1 MRKLHLLIR
10 QIKKCGSLLNA
21 YLKPLEKSPFIVDA
35 PLSEVNVKRWHDG
48 LSSNATDKVAEEV
61 PIALIYNGVSHAVM
75 LTTPQD
81 LEDFALGFS
90 LSEGIL
96 QNKNELYDIEIVTQ
110 AQGIELRLEVASE
123 AFAMLKER
131 RRNLAGRTGCGLCGA
146 ESLEQAL
153 RLPVLDHSK
162 LEKTVREKKD
172 TLQANTDA
180 ASGVSLGKMSASSI
194 LAAFK
199 TLQTKQVLQQATGAT
214 HACAWVNAQGEVVML
229 REDVGRHNAM
239 DKLIGALAKS
249 AQQENGFVLTSSR
262 ASMEM
267 VQKVALAGYDMLAAI
282 SAPTGLAVRIAQTY
296 GVTLVGF
303 LREQQ
308 FVVYT
313 HPQRIKN

>member
-1 MRKLHLLIR
+1 M
-10 QIKKCGSLLNA
+10 
-21 YLKPLEKSPFIVDA
+21 
-35 PLSEVNVKRWHDG
+35 PLSEVNVTRWRDG
-48 LSSNATDKVAEEV
+48 ISVEATDKVAEEV

-75 LTTPQD
+75 LATPQD

-96 QNKNELYDIEIVTQ
+96 QSKSELYDVEIVTQ

-131 RRNLAGRTGCGLCGA
+131 RRNLTGRTGCGLCGA

-162 LEKTVREKKD
+162 LEKPVREKNT
-172 TLQANTDA
+172 TLQGNTDETSSA
-180 ASGVSLGKMSASSI
+180 SLGKISAISI
-194 LAAFK
+194 QAAFK
-199 TLQTKQVLQQATGAT
+199 TIQSKQALQQATGAT
-214 HACAWVNAQGEVVML
+214 HACAWVNASGEIELL

-249 AQQENGFVLTSSR
+249 VKQETGFVLTSSR
-262 ASMEM
+262 ASVEM
-267 VQKVALAGYDMLAAI
+267 VQKVALAGYDLLAAI
-282 SAPTGLAVRIAQTY
+282 SAPTGLAIRIAEAY

-308 FVVYT
+308 FVIYT
-313 HPQRIKN
+313 HPERIQN